1 MGENSELVHLLLNTS
16 IITLNVNSLNK
27 PIRVRQKWRK
37 NRNQIYAVNRKLTSS
52 IITFAG

>member
-27 PIRVRQKWRK
+27 PIRVHQKWRK